1 MMPGRREALAALAV
15 AASARMVDA
24 AATAHPRRIGLALS
38 SGGLHGLVHVGVI
51 RALQELRFR
60 PHVIAGCSVG
70 AIAGALWAAGLGA
83 DAIEAVALDTAW
95 RQMGM
100 SRLPRLGLS
109 DQRRLQDVLEKRTGG
124 ARIEKL
130 ETRLGVV
137 ATDLATGRTVL
148 LDHGALAP
156 AVAASASVPILYEP
170 IEIDGRRLVDGA
182 LTAPVPVD
190 AARELG
196 ADVVIAVDVAYRPY
210 EETVSGITGV
220 AFQMFH
226 IMVNQLISE
235 QVRRADARIQL
246 DVHSLVLGP
255 DPERTLIRAGEQA
268 VGVQWSGIRKTLGI

>member
-1 MMPGRREALAALAV
+1 M
-15 AASARMVDA
+15 
-24 AATAHPRRIGLALS
+24 
-38 SGGLHGLVHVGVI
+38 HVGVI

-70 AIAGALWAAGLGA
+70 AIAGALWAAGLSA
-83 DAIEAVALDTAW
+83 DVIESVALDTAW
-95 RQMGM
+95 RQIGM
-100 SRLPRLGLS
+100 ARLPRMGLS
-109 DQRRLQDVLEKRTGG
+109 DMRRLHGLLEKRTGG
-124 ARIEKL
+124 AHIEML
-130 ETRLGVV
+130 DTRFGVV

-148 LDHGALAP
+148 LDRGALAP

-182 LTAPVPVD
+182 LTSPVPVD

-235 QVRRADARIQL
+235 QVRRAGHRIRL
-246 DVHSLVLGP
+246 DVHSLALGP
-255 DPERTLIRAGEQA
+255 DPERALIGAGEQA
-268 VGVQWSGIRKTLGI
+268 VRTQWPAIRKTMGV